1 MNYQKLNN
9 ITGWIVWAIA
19 SFVFLSTMEQT
30 TSLWDCGEYI
40 TTANKLEVGHPPG
53 APFFMMLGRLFSAF
67 AKRKCS
73 DDDKCNVCAQQLF
86 LSIISFLEYYH
97 VRKKTGVKKWR
108 N

>member
-9 ITGWIVWAIA
+9 IKVLGNFWGFS

-67 AKRKCS
+67 PTRGKM
-73 DDDKCNVCAQQLF
+73 
-86 LSIISFLEYYH
+86 H
-97 VRKKTGVKKWR
+97 P
-108 N
+108 